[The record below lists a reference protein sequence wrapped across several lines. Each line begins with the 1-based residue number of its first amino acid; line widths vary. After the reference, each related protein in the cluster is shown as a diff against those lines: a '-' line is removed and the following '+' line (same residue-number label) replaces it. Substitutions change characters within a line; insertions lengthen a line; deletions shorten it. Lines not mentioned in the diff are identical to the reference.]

1 MVILEE
7 IYCALNRARGTSLV
21 SPDEIFHAAKH
32 IHTNYPSAGLKYKKY
47 KSGIAVLQDNT
58 LSDNAIVDQVTTHF
72 YYWFGCEW
80 NTREKVALKSVVQV
94 LLIITDFPDG
104 LSSEMYSARRGCS
117 PIIAREQLIIAEEM
131 GELCRDDSPRGLLYF
146 PNRLL
151 LT

>member
-72 YYWFGCEW
+72 YY
-80 NTREKVALKSVVQV
+80 
-94 LLIITDFPDG
+94 
-104 LSSEMYSARRGCS
+104 
-117 PIIAREQLIIAEEM
+117 
-131 GELCRDDSPRGLLYF
+131 
-146 PNRLL
+146 
-151 LT
+151 